1 MTNEDNKDILHT
13 RALDTV
19 KKRLGNLWSSTLQD
33 PSSLKNELS
42 TRLNGS
48 DQDLLGYVTSLTPSM
63 HTETSRQGDPNKWVN
78 LINAGAESPTEQ
90 GQDSFLSLAT
100 ELVGGD
106 ENFQALAKKQS
117 EGYSSTVTIILNPDT
132 NLTADI
138 QCKSGFNSSG
148 KDVDKFYPQMV
159 NISVPTHFTPS
170 GSESPINPAAELVS
184 SAIRGAFVAEVV

>member
-13 RALDTV
+13 RSLDTV
-19 KKRLGNLWSSTLQD
+19 KKRLGDLWSSTLQD
-33 PSSLKNELS
+33 ASSLKDELS

-63 HTETSRQGDPNKWVN
+63 HPEANRKGDPDKWVN

-90 GQDSFLSLAT
+90 RQDSFLSLAT

-117 EGYSSTVTIILNPDT
+117 EGYSSTVTVILNPDT

-138 QCKSGFNSSG
+138 QSLGRNL
-148 KDVDKFYPQMV
+148 
-159 NISVPTHFTPS
+159 H
-170 GSESPINPAAELVS
+170 
-184 SAIRGAFVAEVV
+184 AF